1 MPLKPLAISRLSPHS
16 QAGASLIEVLVA
28 ILVLSFGMLA
38 LGVMLSFAIQMPK
51 LSGYRSTAINLASSH
66 IERIRANPAGFQFYV
81 DSSYNQNHVNSS
93 AQITP
98 VNCGNPSSPEDC
110 SASTLAA
117 MDDTVMRQSVQRQLP
132 AGDIYLT
139 YDSSGAQSP
148 GSVWVVW
155 QEPTSYAAFNSTTS
169 DNCPSDIP
177 ATYTKPRCIYLGFTL

>member
-51 LSGYRSTAINLASSH
+51 LSGYRSTAVNLASSYV
-66 IERIRANPAGFQFYV
+66 ERMRANPLGFQYYV
-81 DSSYNQNHVNSS
+81 GSSYNQNHVSPS
-93 AQITP
+93 AQVTP
-98 VNCGNPSSPEDC
+98 VNCGDPEVDC
-110 SASTLAA
+110 IASTLAA

-139 YDSSGAQSP
+139 YDSSGAQPP

-155 QEPTSYAAFNSTTS
+155 QEPASYAAFNSTTS
-169 DNCPSDIP
+169 DNCPSNIP